1 MKLKKVLGIVLS
13 MSFLLTFTI
22 RSNAEDKEFI
32 DINVTTEEEMSNNG
46 DIRSLK
52 SGNFSNN
59 GNSTDELTRKR
70 DSLIGENYNVYRN
83 KIKSGAV
90 GLNEYFKAMLNSE
103 YGINNFFTKKFVDL
117 STDDILK
124 KEIVFINFMNN
135 NDCTFVNVQGF
146 MPSYYNSFE
155 SLVFRKNNKQK
166 DLIKQTKQMTEEELK
181 KLFEFYLENIED
193 YLNST
198 KSSVEFV
205 YQTVYPIGIDNLG
218 DEFEKDIRNKYKEK
232 SLEYTGENSR
242 VKDFFELVNK
252 DDTDKSKEIDVINY
266 ALRGTSIRRDTLYYA
281 RKYGY
286 ANDYARSCNPPYG
299 YHNFSGEG
307 GDCANFVSQ
316 CLHEGHIDF
325 KYGSSYSDNRS
336 WYFHNKSDWSASW
349 IRAHGFRMHWQQ
361 RVPAHYMFVK
371 DSLRFLDSAVPV
383 SLLNRYNNYE
393 AHHTVLPTDRHSNGY
408 NFSYAAHSDSD
419 SRTNLLR
426 KLKENGD
433 IKYYSIG

>member
-70 DSLIGENYNVYRN
+70 DSLIRENYNVYRN

-103 YGINNFFTKKFVDL
+103 YGINIFFTKKFVDL
-117 STDDILK
+117 STNDILK

-181 KLFEFYLENIED
+181 KLFEFYL
-193 YLNST
+193 
-198 KSSVEFV
+198 
-205 YQTVYPIGIDNLG
+205 
-218 DEFEKDIRNKYKEK
+218 
-232 SLEYTGENSR
+232 
-242 VKDFFELVNK
+242 
-252 DDTDKSKEIDVINY
+252 
-266 ALRGTSIRRDTLYYA
+266 
-281 RKYGY
+281 
-286 ANDYARSCNPPYG
+286 
-299 YHNFSGEG
+299 
-307 GDCANFVSQ
+307 
-316 CLHEGHIDF
+316 
-325 KYGSSYSDNRS
+325 
-336 WYFHNKSDWSASW
+336 
-349 IRAHGFRMHWQQ
+349 
-361 RVPAHYMFVK
+361 
-371 DSLRFLDSAVPV
+371 
-383 SLLNRYNNYE
+383 
-393 AHHTVLPTDRHSNGY
+393 
-408 NFSYAAHSDSD
+408 
-419 SRTNLLR
+419 
-426 KLKENGD
+426 
-433 IKYYSIG
+433 